1 MFKLYHITN
10 NSKKEV
16 MPINDLYTVN
26 ELGSYEFSYEGIIS
40 RSNGEHVFIEDIPVK
55 RDLYIQSNNIIKST
69 KPYRLFEDY
78 FGFASFN
85 LNGEIFK
92 LNIQIEKFKL
102 SEIEDILMF
111 LWESEN
117 RIFDNFFSKSTLKS
131 KISNDGSDYGL
142 TSKFI
147 AFVEY
152 FHQTFSELY
161 LKFKNIPF
169 SVLRKRIETVDYV
182 PQQVTSHTIDWL
194 LNNLDYV
201 DFDNSFHNYPN
212 SIIVDNR
219 HGYIDK
225 IETDKNTTSYAVYE
239 NEIILGAFQ
248 HLLNKLSNLEK
259 AIISNINIDLEH
271 SYGNNNFADFRDLKK
286 VPFVKLFDECKNFK
300 RKLTVLYQ
308 KYRSIFKGTSMRIE
322 KPRVTNVFS
331 QSPHYRLAYRI
342 IKDSFE
348 YKFNFNGE
356 LNFLNVKKLS
366 QLYEAYNLHQIS
378 LCFKRKLNTD
388 LFQINSS
395 SSRKDGITNYI
406 SFESQKNLIEIF
418 YDLSYPNTKTNL
430 IRIEVENEKGNYY
443 RPDYIIQITIEK
455 NIYLI
460 ILDSKYSKFETVKS
474 KYLHEC
480 VEKYILNT
488 GFINER
494 YKKTDGFIL
503 LYPGEI
509 EEVITGD
516 LNYSPHIKILP
527 SKPKFEEVLSRYI
540 NEIVEKVLPTHLYI
554 KEYNDL
560 VVD

>member
-1 MFKLYHITN
+1 MFKLYQITN
-10 NSKKEV
+10 NGKKEV
-16 MPINDLYTVN
+16 VPINDLYTVN
-26 ELGSYEFSYEGIIS
+26 ELGSYEFSYEGIIL
-40 RSNGEHVFIEDIPVK
+40 RSSGAQAFVEDIPVK
-55 RDLYIQSNNIIKST
+55 RDLYTQSDNIIKST

-85 LNGEIFK
+85 LNGEVFK

-102 SEIEDILMF
+102 SEIEEILMF

-147 AFVEY
+147 SFVEHFY
-152 FHQTFSELY
+152 QTFSELY

-225 IETDKNTTSYAVYE
+225 IETDKNITSYAVYE

-248 HLLNKLSNLEK
+248 HLLNKLNILEK
-259 AIISNINIDLEH
+259 SITSNINIDLEH
-271 SYGNNNFADFRDLKK
+271 SYGSGNFADFRDLKK
-286 VPFVKLFDECKNFK
+286 VPFVKLFDECNNFK

-308 KYRSIFKGTSMRIE
+308 KYKSIFKGTSIRIE

-356 LNFLNVKKLS
+356 LNFLNIRKLS
-366 QLYEAYNLHQIS
+366 QLYEAYNLHQIL
-378 LCFKRKLNTD
+378 LCLKRKLNIN
-388 LFQINSS
+388 LFKIDSS
-395 SSRKDGITNYI
+395 SSREDGITNYV

-418 YDLSYPNTKTNL
+418 YELSYPNLKTNL
-430 IRIEVENEKGNYY
+430 KRIEKSKGGYNYY
-443 RPDYIIQITIEK
+443 KPDYIIQITSGED
-455 NIYLI
+455 IYLI
-460 ILDSKYSKFETVKS
+460 IIDSKYSKFETVKGI
-474 KYLHEC
+474 YLHEC
-480 VEKYILNT
+480 IEKYILNT

-494 YKKTDGFIL
+494 YKKADGFIL

-509 EEVITGD
+509 EEIITGD

-554 KEYNDL
+554 KEYSDL